1 MLKERIHGVCLA
13 VFWPQ
18 NLNRFDT
25 MDDFLRELIDIFA
38 RNEEMKQIESEVLI
52 LLDLWPSRYLRVDM
66 AAFRRDLDT
75 VYRVWQMSR

>member
-13 VFWPQ
+13 VCWPQ
-18 NLNRFDT
+18 NLNNFHT

-38 RNEEMKQIESEVLI
+38 RNEEMKQIEREVLA

-66 AAFRRDLDT
+66 ATFRKDLNM
-75 VYRVWQMSR
+75 VYRVWQMSK